1 MRNVFVILI
10 PLSLFFAVAL
20 PAQEQQ
26 EVPEGFERYTCRD
39 DAGLGGPAF
48 SLLIPRGWRFEGGI
62 RWDPASLHAPAVVE
76 LSVSG
81 SDGERL
87 RTLPP
92 ETFVWME
99 GGFATSW
106 FRPGGNYM
114 GTEIRRP
121 QGAVEY
127 LEETLIAR
135 LREAGGAGGA
145 REIEVVESEA
155 LPGLAE
161 ELGAEAEAVPWFET
175 SLDGGRVRIAY
186 EEGGQRFEEVV
197 YAIVQRFDVPLS
209 GWPAG
214 NASYTIWTADYL
226 HSFRAPA
233 GRLGE
238 LEPTF
243 RRMVAG
249 FELNPVWLIRYRRL
263 VGMNA
268 YYANQAG
275 RERALLGQYYAY
287 RTNSEISDM
296 IMDSWERRQ
305 RTMDRIFRNY
315 SDYIRGPRERE
326 RHR

>member
-1 MRNVFVILI
+1 MRNIFAILI
-10 PLSLFFAVAL
+10 ALPLFFAATL

-48 SLLIPRGWRFEGGI
+48 SLLIPRGWSFEGGI
-62 RWDPASLHAPAVVE
+62 RWNPASLCAPAVVE

-92 ETFVWME
+92 ETFVWVE
-99 GGFATSW
+99 GGYVTSY

-114 GTEIRRP
+114 GIEIQPP
-121 QGAVEY
+121 QSAVGY
-127 LEETLIAR
+127 LEEILIAQPC
-135 LREAGGAGGA
+135 EEGG
-145 REIEVVESEA
+145 EIEVVESES

-161 ELGAEAEAVPWFET
+161 ELGVEAEAVPWFET
-175 SLDGGRVRIAY
+175 SLDGGRIRLAY
-186 EEGGQRFEEVV
+186 EEGGQRFEEIV
-197 YAIVQRFDVPLS
+197 YAVVQRIDVPLS
-209 GWPAG
+209 GWPEG
-214 NASYTIWTADYL
+214 NASYTIWTADYI

-233 GRLGE
+233 GRLGD

-243 RRMVAG
+243 RRMVAS
-249 FELNPVWLIRYRRL
+249 FELNPVWLIRYRQL

-268 YYANQAG
+268 YYANLAS
-275 RERALLGQYYAY
+275 RERALLGQYYIY

-315 SDYIRGPRERE
+315 SDYIRGPDE
-326 RHR
+326 RHRQP